1 MHNLAESLAPDASP
15 RGLLADAHRV
25 LRDVFGYESFRPGQ
39 TPVIEAVLAGR
50 NVLAVMPTGAG
61 KSLCFQVPALV
72 RGGLTL
78 VVSPLVALMQDQV
91 AALRL
96 AGVEAETIN
105 SSRSREDNVLS
116 WRRVASGGAPLL
128 YLAPERLMTER
139 MIAALQRLPVS
150 LIAVDEAHC
159 ISQWGPSFRPEYEA
173 LSGLRHHFPH
183 VPIVA
188 LTATADETT
197 RADIAGRLYGGEGQQ
212 FVTSF
217 DRPNINLTV
226 EMKQEWKKQLLRF
239 LESHRQD
246 SGIVYCLSR
255 KKADETAAFLV
266 EKGFRALPYH
276 AGMEMGTRNRN
287 QDIFLTDP
295 STIIV
300 ATIAFGMGIDKPDVR
315 FVFHTDIPGS
325 LEAYY
330 QEIGRAGRDGAPA
343 DAFMLYGLDDIRL
356 RRRFIAESNAE
367 DDHKRREHKRLDTLI
382 GFCEAPECRRQT
394 LLAYFGEKSAPCGNC
409 DVCQNPVELT
419 DGTREAGLV
428 IDAVAATGERYGAA
442 HIIDILLGHHSE
454 KIIAAGHDKLPMFG
468 AGIAHKKDPWRAI
481 IRQLVSSGFMEID
494 IGGFG
499 GLRLTGKSALITSG
513 ESEFRYRP
521 PVAKPQRKEGRE
533 RSGSDEPD
541 FTSSQAALFA
551 TLKRLRLTLAQ
562 ARGVPPYVIFS
573 DKSLADMARHRPVS
587 RAEFAEMHGVGQAK
601 LKDLGDIF
609 IKTIKESSAGR

>member
-1 MHNLAESLAPDASP
+1 MLTRTESPHIKSSGRPTL
-15 RGLLADAHRV
+15 GDAHRV
-25 LRDVFGYESFRPGQ
+25 LREVFGYESFRPGQ

-96 AGVEAETIN
+96 AGVQAETIN
-105 SSRSREDNVLS
+105 SSRSREDNVAS
-116 WRRVASGGAPLL
+116 WRRVASGEAPIL

-139 MIAALQRLPVS
+139 MIAALQRLPVQ

-173 LSGLRHHFPH
+173 LSGLRHHFPQI
-183 VPIVA
+183 PIIA

-197 RADIAGRLYGGEGQQ
+197 RADIARRLYDGQGEQ

-226 EMKQEWKKQLLRF
+226 EMKQEWKKQLLQF
-239 LESHRQD
+239 LESHRED

-255 KKADETAAFLV
+255 KKADETAAFLA
-266 EKGFRALPYH
+266 EKGYRALPYH
-276 AGMEMGTRNRN
+276 AGMEMGARNRH

-295 STIIV
+295 ATIIV

-356 RRRFIAESNAE
+356 RRRFIAESTAE

-394 LLAYFGEKSAPCGNC
+394 LLAYFGEQTAPCSNC
-409 DVCQNPVELT
+409 DVCQNPIELT
-419 DGTREAGLV
+419 DGTREALLAIG
-428 IDAVAATGERYGAA
+428 AVEATGERYGAA
-442 HIIDILLGHHSE
+442 HIIDILMGHHSE
-454 KIIAAGHDKLPMFG
+454 KITGAGHDALPMFASG
-468 AGIAHKKDPWRAI
+468 AALKKDPWRAI
-481 IRQLVSSGFMEID
+481 IRQLVSAGFMEID

-499 GLRLTGKSALITSG
+499 SLRLTDRGMRLARG
-513 ESEFRYRP
+513 EGTFRYRP
-521 PVAKPQRKEGRE
+521 AIAKKMSRE
-533 RSGSDEPD
+533 RQRPSTDEPD

-573 DKSLADMARHRPVS
+573 DKSLADMARHRPS
-587 RAEFAEMHGVGQAK
+587 NRAEFAEMHGVGQAK

-609 IKTIKESSAGR
+609 IKTIKESGF